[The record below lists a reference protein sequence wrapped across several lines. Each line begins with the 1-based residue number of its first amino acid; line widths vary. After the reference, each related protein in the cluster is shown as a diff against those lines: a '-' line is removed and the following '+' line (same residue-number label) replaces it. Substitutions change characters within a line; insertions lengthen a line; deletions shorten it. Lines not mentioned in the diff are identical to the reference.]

1 MESKYYELH
10 EFDKAIDITE
20 IEFSD
25 KSRVALFMDKQ
36 EASTA
41 KCESEKNNKEKSY
54 MVLGI
59 DEL

>member
-25 KSRVALFMDKQ
+25 KTRVALFMDKR
-36 EASTA
+36 EASIA
-41 KCESEKNNKEKSY
+41 KRQSEKNNKEKNY
-54 MVLGI
+54 MVLGVN
-59 DEL
+59 EL